1 MEEESKELKE
11 KLTEVEQLLR
21 QTEVQR
27 QELERQNQ
35 EQVMAIGLAA
45 TKVSLKHFFR
55 IPATKVQKIEPA
67 RTQGDIF

>member
-27 QELERQNQ
+27 QELERQNR
-35 EQVMAIGLAA
+35 EHVMAIGLAA
-45 TKVSLKHFFR
+45 AKVPLKHVFR
-55 IPATKVQKIEPA
+55 IPLTIAQ
-67 RTQGDIF
+67 R